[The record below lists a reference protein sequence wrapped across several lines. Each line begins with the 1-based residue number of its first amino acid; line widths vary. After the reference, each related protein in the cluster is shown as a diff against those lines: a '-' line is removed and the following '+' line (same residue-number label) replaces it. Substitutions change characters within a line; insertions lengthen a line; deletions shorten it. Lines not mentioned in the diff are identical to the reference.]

1 MTAPL
6 AAQDGR
12 FARLAPRRLSSCA
25 LAALLALL
33 FSAGGCGYL
42 QPSNHRDWAPE
53 NAVLSTAEF
62 DGDLVTVRNVR
73 NNIYVANDQF
83 AIDHYDK
90 TYDLRELQT
99 IDFIVV
105 PMKEVPGLA
114 HTMLSFGFDGGQ
126 YVAVSGEIRKE
137 KGESYKPFQGVFNQY
152 ELMYVVGD
160 ERDLVKLR
168 TNFRNDDVYLYRSKA
183 TPEQARLV
191 FVDVMQ
197 RVNKLAA
204 EPEFYNTL
212 TNNCTSNIVAHVNKV
227 TPGRVSPW
235 NLRAVLPGFSD
246 RLAYDLGLIE
256 SKGSFEA
263 TKYSARVSHLAQAF
277 GDDPAFSQRIRQVR

>member
-1 MTAPL
+1 MIATL
-6 AAQDGR
+6 AAKDGR
-12 FARLAPRRLSSCA
+12 EARLRPRRAAPR
-25 LAALLALL
+25 AAAILLAVLGA
-33 FSAGGCGYL
+33 FGGCGYL

-53 NAVLSTAEF
+53 NAVLATAEF

-73 NNIYVANDQF
+73 NNIYVTKDQF
-83 AIDHYDK
+83 AIDHYDQ
-90 TYDLRELQT
+90 TYDLRELET

-105 PMKEVPGLA
+105 PIKEVPGLA
-114 HTMLSFGFDGGQ
+114 HTMLSFGFDGGD
-126 YVAVSGEIRKE
+126 YLCVSGEIRKE
-137 KGESYKPFQGVFNQY
+137 AGESYKPFQGVFNQY

-168 TNFRNDDVYLYRSKA
+168 TNFREDDVYLYRSKA
-183 TPEQARLV
+183 TPEQAKLV

-212 TNNCTSNIVAHVNKV
+212 TNNCTSNIVSHVNKV
-227 TPGRVSPW
+227 TPGKVSPW

-246 RLAYDLGLIE
+246 KLAYDLGLIE

-263 TKYSARVSHLAQAF
+263 TKYSARVSHLAKAYAN
-277 GDDPAFSQRIRQVR
+277 DPRFSERIRQVR